1 MRFISYLKKTSD
13 RSSKNVR
20 PNRNESGF
28 MTFVGDY
35 VAFSDFPKQ
44 N

>member
-1 MRFISYLKKTSD
+1 MKLLVKKARLHNRD
-13 RSSKNVR
+13 SKNVR

-28 MTFVGDY
+28 MTFVADY
-35 VAFSDFPKQ
+35 VKYSEYPI